1 MADWTT
7 ITETATDPD
16 APVTST
22 LIKALRDNPAAI
34 AEGASGAPRISY
46 DAMGSWFSSTDS
58 VGSIG
63 FFSIATNTVIGPGD
77 TVAGSALKWTSVRE
91 GDSDLTDSGSSPTGT
106 WKLLGNISP
115 SGSGGTR
122 YASLFIRVS

>member
-22 LIKALRDNPAAI
+22 LIKALRDNPSAI
-34 AEGASGAPRISY
+34 AEGASGAPRIRY
-46 DAMGSWFSSTDS
+46 GAMGSWFSSTDS

-63 FFSIATNTVIGPGD
+63 FFSIYTTTVLGPGA
-77 TVAGSALKWTSVRE
+77 TVAGSELKWTSVRE
-91 GDSDLTDSGSSPTGT
+91 GEYADLTDSVSSPTGT

-115 SGSGGTR
+115 NGGGTR

>member
-34 AEGASGAPRISY
+34 AEGASDAPRIRY

-63 FFSIATNTVIGPGD
+63 FFSITTNTLIGPGS
-77 TVAGSALKWTSVRE
+77 TVAGSVLKWTSVRE
-91 GDSDLTDSGSSPTGT
+91 DDSNLTDSGSSPTGT

-115 SGSGGTR
+115 SGSSTR
-122 YASLFIRVS
+122 YASLFIRVG